1 MYVINSEKS
10 IHRTWGTKMCCR
22 APVRWKPLSLFLV
35 VHMLH
40 TGGGWQMAGGKNATH
55 QTVVGGEGG
64 AGGTAQIQ
72 FLDAQFSLPR
82 TGRGAGMGRRYYG
95 RKRVCVAQREG
106 VG

>member
-40 TGGGWQMAGGKNATH
+40 TGGGVADSRRQERNASNSGGW
-55 QTVVGGEGG
+55 G
-64 AGGTAQIQ
+64 
-72 FLDAQFSLPR
+72 
-82 TGRGAGMGRRYYG
+82 GRGRWDRTNSVSRRTI
-95 RKRVCVAQREG
+95 QSS
-106 VG
+106 